1 MGCGNAGDSVAEAI
15 MGCGDAGDSV
25 AGAIMGCGDA
35 GDSVAGAIMGCGG
48 AGDSVAEAIM
58 GCGSAG
64 DSVAG
69 TSGAD
74 DGLPRRT
81 NRSKTNTPSPSAA
94 IVCSPDTGGGMDS
107 IPFFLFEIRRIVLL
121 LRTH

>member
-1 MGCGNAGDSVAEAI
+1 MGCGGVGRHSAGAI
-15 MGCGDAGDSV
+15 MGCGDAGDSVAGTIMGCGGAGDSV

-35 GDSVAGAIMGCGG
+35 GDSVAGAIMGCGN
-48 AGDSVAEAIM
+48 
-58 GCGSAG
+58 AG

-69 TSGAD
+69 AFEAD

-81 NRSKTNTPSPSAA
+81 NRSKTNTPRPSAA
-94 IVCSPDTGGGMDS
+94 IVCSPDTGGGMHS

>member
-1 MGCGNAGDSVAEAI
+1 MGCGRAGRHSAEAI
-15 MGCGDAGDSV
+15 MGCGGV
-25 AGAIMGCGDA
+25 

-48 AGDSVAEAIM
+48 AGDSVAEA
-58 GCGSAG
+58 
-64 DSVAG
+64 
-69 TSGAD
+69 SGAD

-81 NRSKTNTPSPSAA
+81 NRSKTNTPRPSAA
-94 IVCSPDTGGGMDS
+94 IVCSPDTDGGMHS

>member
-1 MGCGNAGDSVAEAI
+1 MGCGGVGRHS
-15 MGCGDAGDSV
+15 
-25 AGAIMGCGDA
+25 AGAIMGCGGA

-48 AGDSVAEAIM
+48 AGDSVA
-58 GCGSAG
+58 
-64 DSVAG
+64 G
-69 TSGAD
+69 TFGAD

-81 NRSKTNTPSPSAA
+81 NRSKTNTPRPSAA
-94 IVCSPDTGGGMDS
+94 IVCSPDTDGGMHS

>member
-1 MGCGNAGDSVAEAI
+1 

-48 AGDSVAEAIM
+48 AGDSVAGAIM
-58 GCGSAG
+58 GCGNAG

-69 TSGAD
+69 AIMACGDAGDTVAEASGAD
-74 DGLPRRT
+74 DGLPHHT

-94 IVCSPDTGGGMDS
+94 IVCSPDTVGGMHS